1 MPARHVAFR
10 LSRQRLTRCA
20 IIGTAQEWL
29 FNMQRSVHTVMT
41 NHYRTRRGVNRRIPL
56 VNCKRQLLVP
66 VSVVDVCPMW
76 QDKGFPD
83 VGIPPS
89 TLFYYYP
96 DGRWLLGRP
105 TGRGAFTEWETLRPL
120 DARHWLLDNGFS
132 LDELSE
138 NMRAALNWNSNH
150 SEERRTNAA
159 RIACED
165 KVFWRGGR
173 GGGASRRSS
182 CLRRR
187 WRRCTRSSGQLRRR
201 AWRGRYSVSTAGPR
215 YAVVHWGRCR
225 RRAGG

>member
-1 MPARHVAFR
+1 MK
-10 LSRQRLTRCA
+10 
-20 IIGTAQEWL
+20 
-29 FNMQRSVHTVMT
+29 T
-41 NHYRTRRGVNRRIPL
+41 NHYRTRRGVDRRIPL

-120 DARHWLLDNGFS
+120 DARHWLLDNGVN

-138 NMRAALNWNSNH
+138 NVRAALNWNSNH

-165 KVFWRGGR
+165 KAVLERWQ
-173 GGGASRRSS
+173 
-182 CLRRR
+182 R
-187 WRRCTRSSGQLRRR
+187 WRRIAQVELLTQAVEALYAELGTVEGESVERPVFNEYCGAKIRSRALGALQETGRRLKLSQPQVFHIALNRFDPRR
-201 AWRGRYSVSTAGPR
+201 A
-215 YAVVHWGRCR
+215 VHG
-225 RRAGG
+225 

>member
-1 MPARHVAFR
+1 MK
-10 LSRQRLTRCA
+10 
-20 IIGTAQEWL
+20 
-29 FNMQRSVHTVMT
+29 T
-41 NHYRTRRGVNRRIPL
+41 NHNRTRRGVNRRIPL

-105 TGRGAFTEWETLRPL
+105 TGRGEFTEWETLRPL

-138 NMRAALNWNSNH
+138 RVRAALNWNSNH

-165 KVFWRGGR
+165 KAVLEGWQ
-173 GGGASRRSS
+173 
-182 CLRRR
+182 R
-187 WRRCTRSSGQLRRR
+187 WRRIAQVELLTQAVEALYAELGTVEAEGVETPVFGEYCGAKIRSRALGALQETGRRLKLSQPQVFHIALNR
-201 AWRGRYSVSTAGPR
+201 FDIRK
-215 YAVVHWGRCR
+215 AVHG
-225 RRAGG
+225 